1 MLRHTA
7 ATWLG
12 VMVAVT
18 LLLALAPRT
27 ARAVQ
32 YEMLIDVDNEEDLQE
47 LFTTGQIS
55 EDTWNTLVQIMRRG
69 VDLNRADREA
79 LYALPNLTYEDVDAI
94 LAYRQEAGVLNDPA
108 ALVPAGV
115 LTAEQLLQIAPFL
128 TVGEEFRPLS
138 ATNGRVRFQM
148 VGSPADDRAPSM
160 ALQARVSTL
169 RHLSLGLA
177 MVTTRL
183 RLGDLRYDP
192 TRDALSA
199 EGQRTRLHVPKFFV
213 RWEGDH
219 AEVLLGTFRAGFGQR
234 LTFDNSD
241 RFTPNGVYAD
251 DAVFWNPSMSTSCRD
266 STGELSASPC
276 IGPEGQERV
285 TSDLRWRNSL
295 MGVAVGAEHLSL
307 GEGWLQLYAFGSYQ
321 PQSIYQ
327 YEIYDRGRCDDPRND
342 GDAACA
348 APDIYRRRDD
358 LLEPTSE
365 FSFMTLDNVY
375 AEALGGGNVSYFFN
389 RRAHVGVTGYAAHSR
404 FLTEGM
410 DLDFQE
416 WSPRPFG
423 GGVYGAVGVDAAVG
437 RGPWD
442 LFLEVAH
449 SFDDQLD
456 GGGGIGAIAR
466 STITWD
472 RQELELTTRYYDEDF
487 ANPYAR
493 PIAAPDEQ
501 DGNRA
506 RDEVG
511 GRVRYTGTVANVL
524 NLRASADLWSRPSD
538 RQLQLLAFVRADL
551 AVGEVVNPGLWF
563 QFQDKDL
570 QSSGHTDVCYST
582 STEDDENGEP
592 IPCTGQ
598 QYQITARLR
607 VALGRRYSL
616 LAQVRH
622 EWLDDGSTLF
632 DNGMRQDSSA
642 FLSFRG
648 NPIDPLR
655 FVLRVRFLDEDIQH
669 RDRLEQSV
677 WYYADVSYRFPVR
690 LIMRL
695 RYDVLHYLDT
705 RPSTEG
711 RSPNPEHWAR
721 IELQQSF

>member
-276 IGPEGQERV
+276 SGPEGQERV

-307 GEGWLQLYAFGSYQ
+307 GDGWLQLYAFGLSTAEHLPIRNLRPRPLRRPAQRRRRRLRCARHLSAPRRLARAHQRVLVHDAGQRVRRGARRRQRELLLQ
-321 PQSIYQ
+321 PPRPRGRHGLRRSLALP
-327 YEIYDRGRCDDPRND
+327 DRGHGPRLP
-342 GDAACA
+342 GVVA
-348 APDIYRRRDD
+348 APVRRWCLWRRGRGCGRGARALGPLPRGGALVRRPARRRRWHRRHRAQHHHLGPPGARADHA
-358 LLEPTSE
+358 LLRRRLRQPLRAPHRRARRAGRQPCPRRGGRPRPLHGHRGQRAEPARLGRPVE
-365 FSFMTLDNVY
+365 P
-375 AEALGGGNVSYFFN
+375 ALGPPAAAAGL
-389 RRAHVGVTGYAAHSR
+389 RA
-404 FLTEGM
+404 
-410 DLDFQE
+410 
-416 WSPRPFG
+416 
-423 GGVYGAVGVDAAVG
+423 
-437 RGPWD
+437 RGPR
-442 LFLEVAH
+442 
-449 SFDDQLD
+449 
-456 GGGGIGAIAR
+456 GG
-466 STITWD
+466 
-472 RQELELTTRYYDEDF
+472 
-487 ANPYAR
+487 
-493 PIAAPDEQ
+493 
-501 DGNRA
+501 
-506 RDEVG
+506 
-511 GRVRYTGTVANVL
+511 
-524 NLRASADLWSRPSD
+524 
-538 RQLQLLAFVRADL
+538 
-551 AVGEVVNPGLWF
+551 
-563 QFQDKDL
+563 
-570 QSSGHTDVCYST
+570 
-582 STEDDENGEP
+582 
-592 IPCTGQ
+592 
-598 QYQITARLR
+598 
-607 VALGRRYSL
+607 
-616 LAQVRH
+616 
-622 EWLDDGSTLF
+622 
-632 DNGMRQDSSA
+632 
-642 FLSFRG
+642 
-648 NPIDPLR
+648 
-655 FVLRVRFLDEDIQH
+655 
-669 RDRLEQSV
+669 
-677 WYYADVSYRFPVR
+677 
-690 LIMRL
+690 
-695 RYDVLHYLDT
+695 
-705 RPSTEG
+705 
-711 RSPNPEHWAR
+711 
-721 IELQQSF
+721 